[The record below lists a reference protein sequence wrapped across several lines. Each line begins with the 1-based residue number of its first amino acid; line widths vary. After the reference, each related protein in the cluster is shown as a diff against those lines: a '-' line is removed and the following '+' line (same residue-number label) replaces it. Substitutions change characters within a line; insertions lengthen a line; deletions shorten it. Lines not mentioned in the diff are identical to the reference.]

1 MSKIDFNTY
10 LKRLNEGEY
19 HIYICPTEICYFPYK
34 DEEINMCLISQ
45 ELNKFGQYLDHK
57 ETFFERK
64 NMAENNTNW
73 INFAQELKKE
83 KNFVC
88 EESGFSYKKVKQLS
102 YDLFDIDYKHSWIN
116 NWLVIHHTDDK
127 QEYECYDKS
136 KLVVLNRAIHLIKHR
151 YNSLLPYIP
160 NLKNNYELWF
170 ELGCLIHDRNGE
182 YPWRNII
189 EKNKT
194 LASEAI

>member
-1 MSKIDFNTY
+1 MSKIDFDTY

-19 HIYICPTEICYFPYK
+19 HMYICPTEICYFHYK

-57 ETFFERK
+57 ETFLERK
-64 NMAENNTNW
+64 NMAENNINW

-88 EESGFSYKKVKQLS
+88 EESGFNSKKVKQLS
-102 YDLFDIDYKHSWIN
+102 YDLFGIDYKHSWIN
-116 NWLVIHHTDDK
+116 NWLVIHHIDDK
-127 QEYECYDKS
+127 QEYECYDKD
-136 KLVVLNRAIHLIKHR
+136 KLLVLNRAIHLIKHR
-151 YNSLLPYIP
+151 YNSLLPYIS

-170 ELGCLIHDRNGE
+170 ELGCLIHDRNGK

-189 EKNKT
+189 EK
-194 LASEAI
+194 